1 MYPILR
7 NLNSTI
13 CYHSSKHSLET
24 SVILSLGKCARHI
37 YSIQVQS
44 VELFYVVFFSIES
57 CYTTWNCFWIT
68 AYKTSNN
75 VLQISCCEF
84 EYFSMKNDIP
94 RGGDSA
100 TKEPDRRTSG
110 RECRAHSFMEK
121 WHPQQS
127 TYPWEVFSADLFAI
141 FKAIYLGNCTWFN
154 LSRLTAPFIWFR
166 ELELDY
172 GYLMN
177 YCLSRRISER
187 EIVGVWKLAML
198 VTADWSTGEF
208 RRWREMLESD
218 VKTSLD

>member
-1 MYPILR
+1 MLR
-7 NLNSTI
+7 IWIFFNKQTIYFEETTAQRKNQIAERAGTNLGRIHSWNS
-13 CYHSSKHSLET
+13 
-24 SVILSLGKCARHI
+24 R
-37 YSIQVQS
+37 
-44 VELFYVVFFSIES
+44 
-57 CYTTWNCFWIT
+57 
-68 AYKTSNN
+68 
-75 VLQISCCEF
+75 
-84 EYFSMKNDIP
+84 
-94 RGGDSA
+94 
-100 TKEPDRRTSG
+100 
-110 RECRAHSFMEK
+110 
-121 WHPQQS
+121 HPQQS

-141 FKAIYLGNCTWFN
+141 FKAIYWGNCTWFN

-187 EIVGVWKLAML
+187 EIVGVWKPAML

>member
-1 MYPILR
+1 MHCLTSDLWKTDAKNSVTNVNSLTQLYPILR

-44 VELFYVVFFSIES
+44 VE
-57 CYTTWNCFWIT
+57 
-68 AYKTSNN
+68 
-75 VLQISCCEF
+75 Q
-84 EYFSMKNDIP
+84 
-94 RGGDSA
+94 
-100 TKEPDRRTSG
+100 
-110 RECRAHSFMEK
+110 AHSVMEK

-127 TYPWEVFSADLFAI
+127 TNPWEVFSADLFAI
-141 FKAIYLGNCTWFN
+141 FKAIYWGNCTWFN

-187 EIVGVWKLAML
+187 EIVGVWKPAML